1 MIEWLALLTVC
12 IIPLS
17 EYYVKRKNKKI
28 GGSFKKIRT
37 GYVRILKDQRRSQ
50 KPYLSRKEPK
60 RIVKKSISQPKPK
73 RPKVQR

>member
-1 MIEWLALLTVC
+1 MFEWLALLTVC
-12 IIPLS
+12 IIPLN
-17 EYYVKRKNKKI
+17 EYHVKGENKKI
-28 GGSFKKIRT
+28 GENFKKIRT

-50 KPYLSRKEPK
+50 KPYLSRNEPK